1 MAIADTTRR
10 PPDHPRG
17 LFFAP
22 SGDLKSDGLNDAQ
35 LKQAE
40 HPVL

>member
-1 MAIADTTRR
+1 MAIADTTVARR
-10 PPDHPRG
+10 ITRAV
-17 LFFAP
+17 FFAP